1 MIFRVSRKKVIGN
14 QYIMNSSA
22 LKRNEAM
29 LMELAYLLKKLIYLF
44 LDKYILNL
52 SKLITFIH

>member
-1 MIFRVSRKKVIGN
+1 MIFRVSRKKIIGN

-29 LMELAYLLKKLIYLF
+29 LMELVYLLKKLIYLF

>member
-1 MIFRVSRKKVIGN
+1 
-14 QYIMNSSA
+14 MNNSA

-29 LMELAYLLKKLIYLF
+29 LMELAFLLKKLIYLV
-44 LDKYILNL
+44 LDRYILYV

>member
-1 MIFRVSRKKVIGN
+1 MIFRVSRKKIIGN

-29 LMELAYLLKKLIYLF
+29 LMELVYLLKKLIYFF

>member
-1 MIFRVSRKKVIGN
+1 MIFRVSRKKIIGN

-29 LMELAYLLKKLIYLF
+29 LMELVYLLKKLIYLF
-44 LDKYILNL
+44 LDKCILNL

>member
-22 LKRNEAM
+22 LKRSEAM

>member
-1 MIFRVSRKKVIGN
+1 MTFRVSRKKIIGN

-22 LKRNEAM
+22 LKRDEAM
-29 LMELAYLLKKLIYLF
+29 LMELAFLLKKLIYLV
-44 LDKYILNL
+44 LDRYILYV